1 LAATVDCSGLLDA
14 LSAIQKSEKEKK
26 SQIIFFEL
34 SNNKMEVRE
43 TSN

>member
-26 SQIIFFEL
+26 KPNYFL
-34 SNNKMEVRE
+34 
-43 TSN
+43 